1 MENRFKVDTL
11 GECTVDTPLA
21 APTFIEAEDG
31 VLVDP
36 TLRGQCSK
44 EGKNPDFLEQA
55 GPRRKIFFNPQDT
68 TAAIVSC
75 GGLCP
80 GINDTIRG
88 ITMILWHRYGV
99 RNILGLKYGYEGLVP
114 SMHEPLELTPE
125 VVEDIH
131 KDGGTVLGTSRG
143 PQDVNKMVDFLCD
156 KKIDI
161 LFTIGGDGTQR
172 GAETISAEIS
182 RRDLKIAVVGI
193 PKTIDNDIVFTER
206 SFGFETAV
214 AMSMD
219 PIQGAHR
226 EAQAAM
232 NGIGLVKLMGRH
244 SGFIAAYATL
254 ASSDVNMTLVPEVK
268 FTMEKTFLFL
278 TQRLKQKSHA
288 VIVVAEGA
296 GQDLVSS
303 PGKDASGNRKP
314 GDIGQF
320 LKNRITDHFT
330 SSGIPVTVKYID
342 PSYTIRSAPASADDS
357 AYCFRL
363 AQNAV
368 HAGMA
373 GRTTTLIGQWNSHFV
388 HVPMRV
394 VSNNRKTIDPSAD
407 LWQSVLDNT
416 GQPWKLD

>member
-11 GECTVDTPLA
+11 GECKVDTPLA
-21 APTFIEAEDG
+21 TPTFIETEDG

-36 TLRGQCSK
+36 TLRGQCREK
-44 EGKNPDFLEQA
+44 GKDPDFLEQA
-55 GPRRKIFFNPQDT
+55 GPRRKIFFNPEDT

-125 VVEDIH
+125 FVEDIH

-143 PQDVNKMVDFLCD
+143 PQDVSEMVDFLRNR
-156 KKIDI
+156 KIDI

-172 GAETISAEIS
+172 GAETISEEIS
-182 RRDLKIAVVGI
+182 RLNLKIAVVGI
-193 PKTIDNDIVFTER
+193 PKTIDNDIVFTDR

-226 EAQAAM
+226 EAQAAR

-268 FTMEKTFLFL
+268 FTMEKTLLFL

-320 LKNRITDHFT
+320 LKHRITEHFT
-330 SSGIPVTVKYID
+330 SSGVPVTVKYID

-373 GRTTTLIGQWNSHFV
+373 GRTNALIGQWNSRFV